1 MNLNIFDRYLLI
13 INIIALVIYGIKV
26 LVYKHQT
33 RDWFEKLCMFIVLL
47 GGSAGIL
54 LMIILFDRKA
64 VKENMMSRVFTLC
77 MLVIQAILLLIV
89 KGYHG
94 DQIHIDFWDYLMQH
108 RILLIYL
115 AVVNIL
121 TIIVFGVDKM
131 NAKSNRQRVRIV
143 TLLGLA
149 FIGGSVG
156 ALIGMYGFH
165 HKTKKAY
172 FTVGGAV
179 DFADAGCCIVLCD
192 EYGNVTY
199 EIYKCNGR
207 RICLPQ

>member
-54 LMIILFDRKA
+54 LMIIFFDRKA

-121 TIIVFGVDKM
+121 TFIVFGVDKM
-131 NAKSNRQRVRIV
+131 NAKFNRQRVRIV

-165 HKTKKAY
+165 YKTKKAY
-172 FTVGGAV
+172 FTVGV
-179 DFADAGCCIVLCD
+179 PLILLMQVVVLFYVMNMGIFFG
-192 EYGNVTY
+192 EVS
-199 EIYKCNGR
+199 
-207 RICLPQ
+207 

>member
-13 INIIALVIYGIKV
+13 INIIALVICGIKV

-89 KGYHG
+89 KGHHG

-172 FTVGGAV
+172 FTVGVPLILLMQGV
-179 DFADAGCCIVLCD
+179 VLFYVMNMGIFFG
-192 EYGNVTY
+192 EVS
-199 EIYKCNGR
+199 
-207 RICLPQ
+207 

>member
-64 VKENMMSRVFTLC
+64 VKENMMSRVFTLF

-94 DQIHIDFWDYLMQH
+94 DQIQLDFWDYLMQH

-172 FTVGGAV
+172 FTVGV
-179 DFADAGCCIVLCD
+179 PLILLMQVVVLFYVMNMGIFFG
-192 EYGNVTY
+192 EVS
-199 EIYKCNGR
+199 
-207 RICLPQ
+207 

>member
-1 MNLNIFDRYLLI
+1 MNMNIFDRYLLI

-172 FTVGGAV
+172 FTVGV
-179 DFADAGCCIVLCD
+179 PLILLMQVVVLFYVMNMGIFFG
-192 EYGNVTY
+192 EVS
-199 EIYKCNGR
+199 
-207 RICLPQ
+207 

>member
-54 LMIILFDRKA
+54 LMIIFFDRKA

-94 DQIHIDFWDYLMQH
+94 DQIHIDFWDFLMQH

-121 TIIVFGVDKM
+121 TTSVFGVDKM
-131 NAKSNRQRVRIV
+131 NAKFNRQRVRIV

-172 FTVGGAV
+172 FTVGV
-179 DFADAGCCIVLCD
+179 PLILLMQVVVLFYVMNMGIFFG
-192 EYGNVTY
+192 EVS
-199 EIYKCNGR
+199 
-207 RICLPQ
+207 

>member
-13 INIIALVIYGIKV
+13 INIIALVIYGIRV

-172 FTVGGAV
+172 FTVGV
-179 DFADAGCCIVLCD
+179 PLILLMQVVVLFYVMNMGIFFG
-192 EYGNVTY
+192 EVS
-199 EIYKCNGR
+199 
-207 RICLPQ
+207 

>member
-33 RDWFEKLCMFIVLL
+33 GDWFEKLCMFIVLL

-94 DQIHIDFWDYLMQH
+94 DQIHIDFWNYLMQH

-172 FTVGGAV
+172 FTVGV
-179 DFADAGCCIVLCD
+179 PLILLMQVVVLF
-192 EYGNVTY
+192 YVMNMGM
-199 EIYKCNGR
+199 
-207 RICLPQ
+207 

>member
-172 FTVGGAV
+172 FTVGV
-179 DFADAGCCIVLCD
+179 PLILLMQDVVLF
-192 EYGNVTY
+192 YVMNMGM
-199 EIYKCNGR
+199 
-207 RICLPQ
+207 

>member
-172 FTVGGAV
+172 FTVGV
-179 DFADAGCCIVLCD
+179 PLILLIQIVVLFYVMNMGIFFG
-192 EYGNVTY
+192 EVS
-199 EIYKCNGR
+199 
-207 RICLPQ
+207 

>member
-172 FTVGGAV
+172 FTVGVPLILLMQVVGLFYV
-179 DFADAGCCIVLCD
+179 MNMGIFFGEVS
-192 EYGNVTY
+192 
-199 EIYKCNGR
+199 
-207 RICLPQ
+207 

>member
-54 LMIILFDRKA
+54 LMIIFFDRKA

-94 DQIHIDFWDYLMQH
+94 DQIHIDFWDDLMQH

-121 TIIVFGVDKM
+121 TFIVFGVDKM
-131 NAKSNRQRVRIV
+131 NAKFNRQRVRIV

-172 FTVGGAV
+172 FTVGV
-179 DFADAGCCIVLCD
+179 PLILLMQVVVLFYVMNMGIFFG
-192 EYGNVTY
+192 EVS
-199 EIYKCNGR
+199 
-207 RICLPQ
+207 

>member
-33 RDWFEKLCMFIVLL
+33 RDWFEKLFMFIALL

-108 RILLIYL
+108 KILLIYL

-172 FTVGGAV
+172 FTVGV
-179 DFADAGCCIVLCD
+179 PLILLMQVVVLF
-192 EYGNVTY
+192 YVMNMGM
-199 EIYKCNGR
+199 
-207 RICLPQ
+207 

>member
-172 FTVGGAV
+172 FTVGV
-179 DFADAGCCIVLCD
+179 PLILLMQVVVLF
-192 EYGNVTY
+192 YVMNM
-199 EIYKCNGR
+199 GR
-207 RICLPQ
+207 FFGEVS

>member
-172 FTVGGAV
+172 FTVGVPLILLMQAV
-179 DFADAGCCIVLCD
+179 VLF
-192 EYGNVTY
+192 YVMNM
-199 EIYKCNGR
+199 
-207 RICLPQ
+207 RIFFGEVS

>member
-13 INIIALVIYGIKV
+13 INIIVLVIYGIKV

-172 FTVGGAV
+172 FTVGV
-179 DFADAGCCIVLCD
+179 PLILLMQVVVLFYVMNMGIFFG
-192 EYGNVTY
+192 EVS
-199 EIYKCNGR
+199 
-207 RICLPQ
+207 

>member
-77 MLVIQAILLLIV
+77 MLVIQVVLLLIV

-94 DQIHIDFWDYLMQH
+94 EQMHIDFWDYLMLH
-108 RILLIYL
+108 RGLLIYL
-115 AVVNIL
+115 AAVNIL

-131 NAKSNRQRVRIV
+131 NARANRQRVRIV

-172 FTVGGAV
+172 FTVGV
-179 DFADAGCCIVLCD
+179 PLILLMQVVVLFYVMNMGIFFR
-192 EYGNVTY
+192 EVS
-199 EIYKCNGR
+199 
-207 RICLPQ
+207 

>member
-64 VKENMMSRVFTLC
+64 VTENMMSRVFTLC

-172 FTVGGAV
+172 FTVGV
-179 DFADAGCCIVLCD
+179 PLILLMQVVVLFYVMNMGIFFG
-192 EYGNVTY
+192 EVS
-199 EIYKCNGR
+199 
-207 RICLPQ
+207 

>member
-172 FTVGGAV
+172 FTVGV
-179 DFADAGCCIVLCD
+179 PLILLMQVVVLFYVMNIGIFFG
-192 EYGNVTY
+192 EVS
-199 EIYKCNGR
+199 
-207 RICLPQ
+207 

>member
-1 MNLNIFDRYLLI
+1 MTKRGNIFDRYLLI

-33 RDWFEKLCMFIVLL
+33 GDWFEKLCMFIVLL

-149 FIGGSVG
+149 FIGGSVD

-172 FTVGGAV
+172 FTVGV
-179 DFADAGCCIVLCD
+179 PLILLMQVVVLFYVMNMGIFFG
-192 EYGNVTY
+192 EVS
-199 EIYKCNGR
+199 
-207 RICLPQ
+207 

>member
-172 FTVGGAV
+172 FTVGV
-179 DFADAGCCIVLCD
+179 PLILLMQVVVLFYVMNMGIFFG
-192 EYGNVTY
+192 EVS
-199 EIYKCNGR
+199 
-207 RICLPQ
+207 

>member
-89 KGYHG
+89 KGHHG

-143 TLLGLA
+143 ALLGLA

-172 FTVGGAV
+172 FTVGV
-179 DFADAGCCIVLCD
+179 PLILLMQVVVLFYVMNMGIFFG
-192 EYGNVTY
+192 EVS
-199 EIYKCNGR
+199 
-207 RICLPQ
+207 

>member
-64 VKENMMSRVFTLC
+64 VKENMMSRVFALC

-172 FTVGGAV
+172 FTVGV
-179 DFADAGCCIVLCD
+179 PLILLMQVVVLFYVMNMGIFLG
-192 EYGNVTY
+192 EVS
-199 EIYKCNGR
+199 
-207 RICLPQ
+207 

>member
-77 MLVIQAILLLIV
+77 MLVIQAIILLIV

-94 DQIHIDFWDYLMQH
+94 DQMHIDFWDYLMQH

-115 AVVNIL
+115 AAVNIL

-131 NAKSNRQRVRIV
+131 NARANRQRVRIV

-172 FTVGGAV
+172 FTVGV
-179 DFADAGCCIVLCD
+179 PLILLMQVVVLFYVMNMGIFFG
-192 EYGNVTY
+192 EVS
-199 EIYKCNGR
+199 
-207 RICLPQ
+207 

>member
-131 NAKSNRQRVRIV
+131 HAKSNRQRVRIL

-172 FTVGGAV
+172 FTVGV
-179 DFADAGCCIVLCD
+179 PLILLMQVVVLF
-192 EYGNVTY
+192 YVMNMGM
-199 EIYKCNGR
+199 
-207 RICLPQ
+207 

>member
-143 TLLGLA
+143 TLLGVA

-172 FTVGGAV
+172 FTVGV
-179 DFADAGCCIVLCD
+179 PLILLMQVVVLFYVMNMGIFFG
-192 EYGNVTY
+192 EVS
-199 EIYKCNGR
+199 
-207 RICLPQ
+207 

>member
-64 VKENMMSRVFTLC
+64 VKENMISRVFTLC

-131 NAKSNRQRVRIV
+131 NAKSNRQRVRFV

-172 FTVGGAV
+172 FTVGV
-179 DFADAGCCIVLCD
+179 PLILLMQVVVLFYVMNMGIFFG
-192 EYGNVTY
+192 EVS
-199 EIYKCNGR
+199 
-207 RICLPQ
+207 

>member
-13 INIIALVIYGIKV
+13 INIIASVIYGIKL

-172 FTVGGAV
+172 FTVGV
-179 DFADAGCCIVLCD
+179 PLILLMQVVVLFYVMNMGIFFG
-192 EYGNVTY
+192 EVS
-199 EIYKCNGR
+199 
-207 RICLPQ
+207 

>member
-172 FTVGGAV
+172 FTVGV
-179 DFADAGCCIVLCD
+179 PLILLTQVVVLFYVMNMGIFFG
-192 EYGNVTY
+192 EVS
-199 EIYKCNGR
+199 
-207 RICLPQ
+207 

>member
-149 FIGGSVG
+149 FIGGSLG

-172 FTVGGAV
+172 FTVGV
-179 DFADAGCCIVLCD
+179 PLILLMQVVVLFYVMNMGIFFG
-192 EYGNVTY
+192 EVS
-199 EIYKCNGR
+199 
-207 RICLPQ
+207 

>member
-26 LVYKHQT
+26 FVYKHQT

-172 FTVGGAV
+172 FTVGV
-179 DFADAGCCIVLCD
+179 PLILLMQVVVLFYVMNMGIFFG
-192 EYGNVTY
+192 EVS
-199 EIYKCNGR
+199 
-207 RICLPQ
+207 

>member
-26 LVYKHQT
+26 LIYKHQT
-33 RDWFEKLCMFIVLL
+33 RDWFEKFCMFIALL

-172 FTVGGAV
+172 FTVGV
-179 DFADAGCCIVLCD
+179 PLILLMQVVVLFYVMNMGIFFG
-192 EYGNVTY
+192 EVS
-199 EIYKCNGR
+199 
-207 RICLPQ
+207 

>member
-131 NAKSNRQRVRIV
+131 NEKSNRQRVRIV

-172 FTVGGAV
+172 FTVGV
-179 DFADAGCCIVLCD
+179 PLILLMQVVVLFYVMNMGIFFG
-192 EYGNVTY
+192 EVS
-199 EIYKCNGR
+199 
-207 RICLPQ
+207 

>member
-172 FTVGGAV
+172 FTVGV
-179 DFADAGCCIVLCD
+179 PLILLMQVVVLFYVMNMGIFFV
-192 EYGNVTY
+192 EVS
-199 EIYKCNGR
+199 
-207 RICLPQ
+207 

>member
-64 VKENMMSRVFTLC
+64 VKETMMSRVFTLC

-172 FTVGGAV
+172 FTVGV
-179 DFADAGCCIVLCD
+179 PLILLMQVVVLFYVMNMGIFFG
-192 EYGNVTY
+192 EVS
-199 EIYKCNGR
+199 
-207 RICLPQ
+207 

>member
-121 TIIVFGVDKM
+121 TIIVFVVDKM

-149 FIGGSVG
+149 FTGGSVG

-172 FTVGGAV
+172 FTVGV
-179 DFADAGCCIVLCD
+179 PLILLMQVVVLFYVMNMGIFFG
-192 EYGNVTY
+192 EVS
-199 EIYKCNGR
+199 
-207 RICLPQ
+207 

>member
-1 MNLNIFDRYLLI
+1 M
-13 INIIALVIYGIKV
+13 
-26 LVYKHQT
+26 
-33 RDWFEKLCMFIVLL
+33 
-47 GGSAGIL
+47 
-54 LMIILFDRKA
+54 
-64 VKENMMSRVFTLC
+64 
-77 MLVIQAILLLIV
+77 LIV

-115 AVVNIL
+115 VVVNIL

-172 FTVGGAV
+172 FTVGV
-179 DFADAGCCIVLCD
+179 PLILLMQVVVLF
-192 EYGNVTY
+192 YVMNMGM
-199 EIYKCNGR
+199 
-207 RICLPQ
+207 

>member
-26 LVYKHQT
+26 LVYKHQI

-172 FTVGGAV
+172 FTVGV
-179 DFADAGCCIVLCD
+179 PLILLMQVVVLFYVMNMGIFFG
-192 EYGNVTY
+192 EVS
-199 EIYKCNGR
+199 
-207 RICLPQ
+207 

>member
-131 NAKSNRQRVRIV
+131 DAKSNRQRVRIV

-172 FTVGGAV
+172 FTVGV
-179 DFADAGCCIVLCD
+179 PLILLMQVVVLFYVMNMGIFFG
-192 EYGNVTY
+192 EVS
-199 EIYKCNGR
+199 
-207 RICLPQ
+207 

>member
-1 MNLNIFDRYLLI
+1 MTKRGIILMNLNIFDRYLLI

-156 ALIGMYGFH
+156 ALIGMYVFH

-172 FTVGGAV
+172 FTVGV
-179 DFADAGCCIVLCD
+179 PLILLMQVVVLF
-192 EYGNVTY
+192 YVMNMGM
-199 EIYKCNGR
+199 
-207 RICLPQ
+207 

>member
-121 TIIVFGVDKM
+121 TLIVFGVDKM

-156 ALIGMYGFH
+156 ALIGMYVFH

-172 FTVGGAV
+172 FTVGV
-179 DFADAGCCIVLCD
+179 PLILLMQVVVLFYVMNMGIFFG
-192 EYGNVTY
+192 EVS
-199 EIYKCNGR
+199 
-207 RICLPQ
+207 